1 MYSCFVDFSKAF
13 DSIPRDILFEKL
25 ISKGIKGKVFN
36 LIKNIYVH
44 EKCKVKI
51 GGYLSETFDVNQGVR
66 QGCILSPLLFNIFI
80 SDLPELLDT
89 PENMPAKIDNNK
101 NISCILWADDL
112 VMLSESE
119 DGIRKMLE
127 KLEAFSSKN
136 GLLINEDKS
145 KCMIFNKTG
154 RHIRCNF
161 PCGKL
166 TLSSVRE
173 YKYLGFVITPSG
185 EIVTGLKDLHSR
197 ALYAMVQLR
206 KKLGESFRQ
215 HIDISFHLFDALIK
229 PILLYCSDY
238 WGVLKLPK
246 NNPIEL
252 IHMKFLKQLLGVQ
265 TQTSNTGILLETG
278 RVPLM
283 TYAIKNCIKNWN
295 RIANEKNC
303 NSLIYDS
310 YVNIVENDLDWYK
323 NITLHLNQMG
333 LGYILQGNESSP
345 ARVVFQRA
353 ADIFHQNAFMEIA
366 NENSKLRTYNLVKKE
381 IREEPYLKAVINA
394 KDRISLTK
402 FRLSNHKLMIE
413 KGRHLNID
421 KSLRKCPFCPLI
433 EDELHFLVNCKM
445 FAPLR
450 EELMNNVQYTLTG
463 TNFKEMTDQ
472 GILIILLENI
482 EIAPLVAKYLRR
494 SMELREFLI
503 ENHKQHV

>member
-1 MYSCFVDFSKAF
+1 M
-13 DSIPRDILFEKL
+13 
-25 ISKGIKGKVFN
+25 
-36 LIKNIYVH
+36 H

-51 GGYLSETFDVNQGVR
+51 GEYLSETFDVNQGVR

-89 PENMPAKIDNNK
+89 PENMPAKIDNSK

-119 DGIRKMLE
+119 GGIRKMLE

-166 TLSSVRE
+166 IISSVRE

-238 WGVLKLPK
+238 WGVLKLSQ

-283 TYAIKNCIKNWN
+283 TYAVKNCIKNWN

-303 NSLIYDS
+303 NPLIYD
-310 YVNIVENDLDWYK
+310 
-323 NITLHLNQMG
+323 
-333 LGYILQGNESSP
+333 
-345 ARVVFQRA
+345 
-353 ADIFHQNAFMEIA
+353 
-366 NENSKLRTYNLVKKE
+366 
-381 IREEPYLKAVINA
+381 
-394 KDRISLTK
+394 
-402 FRLSNHKLMIE
+402 
-413 KGRHLNID
+413 
-421 KSLRKCPFCPLI
+421 
-433 EDELHFLVNCKM
+433 
-445 FAPLR
+445 
-450 EELMNNVQYTLTG
+450 
-463 TNFKEMTDQ
+463 
-472 GILIILLENI
+472 
-482 EIAPLVAKYLRR
+482 
-494 SMELREFLI
+494 
-503 ENHKQHV
+503 